1 MHPLRWH
8 LMMLLLSGLLYY
20 SPQGLYHWDFGW
32 IALAVNTIQTI
43 SANILHTYLQWSHA
57 SVYFTCTHP
66 RITKP
71 KGNSYLGILSKN
83 NSYNKG

>member
-32 IALAVNTIQTI
+32 IALAVNTIQTNKQFQPI
-43 SANILHTYLQWSHA
+43 YYIPICNGAMHQCILHVH
-57 SVYFTCTHP
+57 
-66 RITKP
+66 
-71 KGNSYLGILSKN
+71 ILE
-83 NSYNKG
+83 